1 MAHVFVP
8 ASTLRDLGWH
18 EIVRAIADRTSTPR
32 GRERAET
39 LPFLERKEEIE
50 ASLSRIEEVRALLR
64 KELTLP
70 LSDASDVRDALR
82 YAAKGGMLDPAQQI
96 GVSRLIR
103 AASRVRSFVHG
114 HRAEIPLLA
123 TLAAELPEATS
134 LASRIETA
142 FEASGRLKDSASG
155 VLASLRD
162 KTRSLHHAI
171 KGRLEEMMGEREFAE
186 NLREGYVSIRN
197 DRYVVPVNASFQA
210 RIPGIVH
217 NASNSGQT
225 LFVEP
230 QQIVGLGNELSIAQ
244 SMAEEE
250 ERRILLELSSDIG
263 DRAQEL
269 LAAVEILGELDWIQA
284 CGRLADD
291 LDATRPQLAE
301 GRAAFSLRGARH
313 PILVLQGKK
322 VVAND
327 VSLAPGQRALVI
339 SGPNAGGKTV
349 TLTTVGLFALMV
361 RAGLPVPAEFGTL
374 VPLYGGIYSA
384 IGDAQDLSRDLS
396 TFSAHL
402 TTLKKILE
410 SAREGSLV
418 LVDEIAADTD
428 PREGAALAS
437 AVLHQ
442 LVARSAQVLVTT
454 HLEELKAIGLADE
467 RFANARVGLDP
478 RTLAPTFRLEL
489 GAAGVSSAIEI
500 AARVGLPEE
509 VLDKARQHLHGGSA
523 LATALE
529 KLEGERRAAER
540 AKQQAA
546 EARSL
551 AEKAKT
557 EADATRLEAE
567 IAIREA
573 EARVRDEL
581 RGEIEEARKQV
592 GELIARLTREGKVGA
607 AVEGQKTLQ
616 SWAEQLQ
623 KESVKARAR
632 GQAVREVGHVGS
644 GMATVRPGARVQV
657 ASLGRE
663 AEVLEIGRDHAV
675 VAVGPLKT
683 RVSLDDLVALPGKV
697 TPPTGKKKAFRGG
710 ARPSVAD
717 AEAVA
722 AATLD
727 GPENRC
733 DIRGLRADEA
743 IREIELFLDRTYS
756 EGSGEVWIVHGHGT
770 GALKKVV
777 REALEASP
785 YVAVFRPGG
794 RHEGGDGVTVV
805 EMRG

>member
-8 ASTLRDLGWH
+8 ESTLRDLGWP
-18 EIVRAIADRTSTPR
+18 EIVRAISDRTSTPR
-32 GRERAET
+32 GRERADA
-39 LPFLERKEEIE
+39 LPFLGRKDEIE
-50 ASLSRIEEVRALLR
+50 ASLSRIDEARELLR
-64 KELTLP
+64 KELSLP

-82 YAAKGGMLDPAQQI
+82 FAAKGGMLDPAEQLA
-96 GVSRLIR
+96 VARLIR

-123 TLAAELPEATS
+123 NLAAELPEAS
-134 LASRIETA
+134 PLASRIETA

-171 KGRLEEMMGEREFAE
+171 KGRLDEMMGEREFAE
-186 NLREGYVSIRN
+186 NLREGYVSVRN

-250 ERRILLELSSDIG
+250 ERRILVELSSDIG

-269 LAAVEILGELDWIQA
+269 LAAVEILGELDLIQA
-284 CGRLADD
+284 CGRLADS
-291 LDATRPQLAE
+291 LDATRPELAE
-301 GRAAFSLRGARH
+301 GRTSFSLRGARH

-327 VSLAPGQRALVI
+327 VSLSNQQKALVI

-361 RAGLPVPAEFGTL
+361 RAGLPVPAEHGTV

-384 IGDAQDLSRDLS
+384 IGDAQDLSQDLS

-442 LVARSAQVLVTT
+442 LVAKSAQVLVTT
-454 HLEELKAIGLADE
+454 HLEELKAIGLANE

-509 VLDKARQHLHGGSA
+509 VLETARLHLHGGSA

-540 AKQQAA
+540 TRQEAA
-546 EARSL
+546 EARAL
-551 AEKAKT
+551 AEKART
-557 EADATRLEAE
+557 EAEAAKLEAE
-567 IAIREA
+567 ISLREA
-573 EARVRDEL
+573 EARVRDDL
-581 RGEIEEARKQV
+581 RGEVEEARKQV
-592 GELIARLTREGKVGA
+592 GELIAKLTREGRVGA

-632 GQAVREVGHVGS
+632 GQAVREVGHVGLS
-644 GMATVRPGARVQV
+644 PATIRPGARVQV

-663 AEVLEIGRDHAV
+663 AEVLEIARDYAV

-683 RVSLDDLVALPGKV
+683 RVSLDELVALPGKV
-697 TPPTGKKKAFRGG
+697 APPAGKKRGFRGG
-710 ARPSVAD
+710 AKPTVSD
-717 AEAVA
+717 AEAIA
-722 AATLD
+722 AGTVS
-727 GPENRC
+727 GPESRC

-756 EGSGEVWIVHGHGT
+756 DGPAQALIVHGHGT
-770 GALKKVV
+770 GALKKAV

-785 YVAVFRPGG
+785 YVSIFRPGDK
-794 RHEGGDGVTVV
+794 HEGGDGVTVV